1 MGVTASIIGTLGMA
15 FAQGYAQKQQANA
28 MARQAEA
35 NADLQQ
41 RNAQIM
47 AQNSE
52 KAQQNA
58 EETARVNAQN
68 TENERRK
75 MLLRLGQQ
83 KAAIGSS
90 GITATGSALNA
101 LADTQWDIDK
111 QTAINLYNGRQETDK
126 FFGQANDYSNQS
138 AQYAYSADVERE
150 NARNYRAAGKRAMM
164 TSLLSGAISA
174 GLQAWGAGGSSAGG
188 KSSVAKGPT
197 PYDNIG
203 KSPGGNRWQG
213 LPTYRSS
220 YGTKTASLRL

>member
-41 RNAQIM
+41 RNADIM
-47 AQNSE
+47 SQNAE

-68 TENERRK
+68 AENERRK
-75 MLLRLGQQ
+75 MSLRLGQQ
-83 KAAIGSS
+83 KAAIGAS

-101 LADTQWDIDK
+101 LADSQWDIDY
-111 QTAINLYNGRQETDK
+111 QTATNLYNGRQQVDK
-126 FFGQANDYSNQS
+126 IFGQANDFSNQS
-138 AQYAYSADVERE
+138 AQYAYSADVERA
-150 NARNYRAAGKRAMM
+150 NAKNYRAAGKRAMM

-174 GLQAWGAGGSSAGG
+174 GIQAWGAGKSSVG
-188 KSSVAKGPT
+188 KSSAAKGPT